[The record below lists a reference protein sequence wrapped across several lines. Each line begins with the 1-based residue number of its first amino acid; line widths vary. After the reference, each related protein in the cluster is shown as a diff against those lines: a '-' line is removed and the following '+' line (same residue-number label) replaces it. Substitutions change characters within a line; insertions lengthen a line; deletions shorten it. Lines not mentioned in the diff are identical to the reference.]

1 MWIYAG
7 VLAPASGVKLSLK
20 QIMILVLCCGGHI
33 YTAAVSLFEIWQQQS

>member
-7 VLAPASGVKLSLK
+7 VLAPASVVMLSLK

-33 YTAAVSLFEIWQQQS
+33 YTAAVSLFEIRQQLS